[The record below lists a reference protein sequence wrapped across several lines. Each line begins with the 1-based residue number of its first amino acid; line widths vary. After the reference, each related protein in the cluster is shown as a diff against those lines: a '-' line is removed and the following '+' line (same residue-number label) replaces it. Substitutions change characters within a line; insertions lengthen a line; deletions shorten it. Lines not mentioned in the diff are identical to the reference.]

1 VRCYARG
8 FCLPASDLAKF
19 IPGSTARPN
28 HDHMKL
34 AALLPAFLLATP
46 AIAADPTFG
55 GFAYTVAHYSHS
67 LHELPDTPV
76 TLITIGDF
84 DVVLE
89 TTEIA
94 AVAAELGGEIHHQ
107 GEAGEATTWLCYT
120 RADRT
125 FWFYS
130 DGEMGDGKVNMV
142 AVEDT
147 PGASDNAGCSEA
159 PRAFDSIDFGIRAFG
174 DWMSVMQTFGKTE
187 PTPEGIFGYT
197 SIVQTPVDGGGFHVI
212 AQDLV
217 YRLERDH
224 ITAIAVLQVSE
235 N

>member
-1 VRCYARG
+1 M
-8 FCLPASDLAKF
+8 
-19 IPGSTARPN
+19 N
-28 HDHMKL
+28 L
-34 AALLPAFLLATP
+34 AALLPALFVATP
-46 AIAADPTFG
+46 VVAAEPVFG
-55 GFAYTVAHYSHS
+55 GFADTVARYSNS
-67 LHELPDTPV
+67 LHEIPETPV

-89 TTEIA
+89 KTEMT

-120 RADRT
+120 RSDRT

-130 DGEMGDGKVNMV
+130 NGEMGEGKVNMV

-147 PGASDNAGCSEA
+147 PRASDNAGCSDA
-159 PRAFDSIDFGIRAFG
+159 PRALDSIDFGIRAFG

-187 PTPEGIFGYT
+187 PTPDGIFGYA
-197 SIVQTPVDGGGFHVI
+197 SFVQTPLDGGGFHVI

-217 YRLERDH
+217 YRMERDH